1 MRVLKQFNPQPN
13 RVQIVRFVVSLIL
26 ATLLWG
32 WVTQL
37 QDPYITEDDR
47 FADMEVQP
55 GVLPETLQL
64 VSTLPTADVTLEGSE
79 SVIEATQRSEVTV
92 SLDTSS
98 VTGPGTFTVPVIV
111 NSPDVSERSVEP
123 KELTIQIDERVT
135 KVFPLTVRNASEPDV
150 SRQVENVVP
159 EVSQVTVTGP
169 SSAVDRVTAVILPIT
184 VGQEV
189 SDYNAL
195 VAPYAVDAA
204 GQQIME
210 VEILPVQ
217 VRARVGVQTRGK
229 SVSVIPNITGVP
241 AEGLTITQRRAVP
254 DTIIVDGPPDVLADL
269 LFVNTE
275 PINVADAT
283 ESFSTRVEF
292 MDLPEGVTVIDPP
305 GGSVDVRVALEDTS
319 TSSQTLSALPVEA
332 IGLGEGLTASF
343 TPPTMSIQVTA
354 PVELLQVMS
363 AEDITIFVDV
373 TGLGTGTH
381 VLQPQ
386 VTVPQGAAWLSNE
399 PGVVTVRIDRVGEA
413 SATAPLA
420 TPAAS
425 PSASPP

>member
-37 QDPYITEDDR
+37 QDPYIAEDDR

-111 NSPDVSERSVEP
+111 NSPDVSETSVEP

-210 VEILPVQ
+210 VEILPAQ

-343 TPPTMSIQVTA
+343 NPPTMSIQVTA

-413 SATAPLA
+413 SAAAPLA

>member
-1 MRVLKQFNPQPN
+1 MRVLKQFNPQPD

-47 FADMEVQP
+47 FADMEVRT

-92 SLDTSS
+92 SVDTSS

-204 GQQIME
+204 GQQIIE
-210 VEILPVQ
+210 VEILPAQ

-254 DTIIVDGPPDVLADL
+254 DTIVVDGPPDVLAEL

-283 ESFSTRVEF
+283 ESFSTRVGF

-305 GGSVDVRVALEDTS
+305 GGSIDVRVALEDTS

-343 TPPTMSIQVTA
+343 NPPTMSIQVTA
-354 PVELLQVMS
+354 PLELLQVMS

-399 PGVVTVRIDRVGEA
+399 PGVVTVTIDRAGEA
-413 SATAPLA
+413 SAARTRA

-425 PSASPP
+425 PSGSPP

>member
-111 NSPDVSERSVEP
+111 NSPDVSKRSVEP

-210 VEILPVQ
+210 VEILPAQ

-283 ESFSTRVEF
+283 ESFSTRVGF

-343 TPPTMSIQVTA
+343 NPPTMSIQVTA

-413 SATAPLA
+413 SATPTLA